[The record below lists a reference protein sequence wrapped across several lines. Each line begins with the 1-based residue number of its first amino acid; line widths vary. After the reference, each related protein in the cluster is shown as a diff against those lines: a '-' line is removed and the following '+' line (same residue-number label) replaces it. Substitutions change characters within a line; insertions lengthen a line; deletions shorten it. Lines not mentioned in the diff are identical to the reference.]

1 MLDSYPLELKTFLSK
16 GFKVWKF
23 PFGLGM
29 IHALQVIECF
39 FPLKGAFLVV
49 KHCVKWFALVYNLV
63 YCFMSTNNLQI
74 CIHKAAAVSGL
85 QIFYSV
91 GRRIFSD
98 GSDGQKLESRHLHSA
113 S

>member
-1 MLDSYPLELKTFLSK
+1 
-16 GFKVWKF
+16 
-23 PFGLGM
+23 
-29 IHALQVIECF
+29 
-39 FPLKGAFLVV
+39 
-49 KHCVKWFALVYNLV
+49 
-63 YCFMSTNNLQI
+63 MSTNRLEI
-74 CIHKAAAVSGL
+74 CIHKAAAVSGI

>member
-1 MLDSYPLELKTFLSK
+1 
-16 GFKVWKF
+16 
-23 PFGLGM
+23 
-29 IHALQVIECF
+29 
-39 FPLKGAFLVV
+39 
-49 KHCVKWFALVYNLV
+49 
-63 YCFMSTNNLQI
+63 MSTNRLEI
-74 CIHKAAAVSGL
+74 CIQEAAAVSGL